1 MLGEIPLFSCLD
13 ENALR
18 EIESEAVRKRFPKN
32 TVIFSKGDESDSLY
46 VICKGKVKAVIHD
59 ELGKEI
65 VLSVIGSG
73 ECFGEMAALDGI
85 PRSAT
90 IVTKE
95 PTELL
100 ILHRDDFKRIL
111 SSNLDVLFNLVSV
124 LLARL
129 RRADEKIESLAF
141 WNVHGRIANLF
152 MEMARPEGSRWV
164 IREKMTHQEIADI
177 VGSSRE
183 RVSKILKEIADAGYI
198 SIDHKQ
204 ITIHRKL
211 L

>member
-1 MLGEIPLFSCLD
+1 MLGEIPLFSCLGED
-13 ENALR
+13 ALR
-18 EIESEAVRKRFPKN
+18 DVESEAVRKRFPKN

-46 VICKGKVKAVIHD
+46 VICKGRVKAVIHD
-59 ELGKEI
+59 EMGKEI

-73 ECFGEMAALDGI
+73 ECFGEMAALDGV

-95 PTELL
+95 PTEIL
-100 ILHRDDFKRIL
+100 ILHRDEFKRIL
-111 SSNLDVLFNLVSV
+111 SSNFDMLFTLLSV

-141 WNVHGRIANLF
+141 WNVHGRIANLL
-152 MEMARPEGSRWV
+152 MELAQPAGSEWV

-183 RVSKILKEIADAGYI
+183 RVSKILKEIMDAGYI
-198 SIDHKQ
+198 SIRHKQ

-211 L
+211 V